1 MLKTFFRFSLAAV
14 FCGLA
19 AISTLS
25 AQEGAGVVIMG
36 EKHSDP
42 KLLFIPDQSPN
53 AQHVTRNLNN
63 CGWFEMV
70 RPGSKSDYIISMAS
84 SGDTVT
90 MTLKN
95 GAGLKIADFYGRS
108 TDPERRAAEVVDA
121 VLKNL
126 FNIPGI
132 CRSAIVFSVETG
144 SNRREI
150 YMCDFN
156 GRNIKAI
163 TNNRTLSIEPMWAPD
178 GKSIIYCFYGNSYTT
193 LVQYRFDIGKS
204 RRLTSYRG
212 MNAGGALSPDS
223 RHLALV
229 LSRDGQVDLY
239 VRPTEG
245 GNLKRLTRSKS
256 VEASPVWTPD
266 GRYICFVSDEYGRP
280 QLYMIAPD
288 GSGKTRLTSLRG
300 SERVTPD
307 FSANGLL
314 AYTAKVGGTYALSV
328 AEGSGRSWHDSD
340 SVTVG
345 GKTIACE
352 GPSWAPDNRHV
363 VIADRGRLYIV
374 DTWHGKRRLL
384 LGGSSRTFQPDWS
397 PILY

>member
-1 MLKTFFRFSLAAV
+1 MFKTLFRCSLAAV
-14 FCGLA
+14 FYGVL
-19 AISTLS
+19 TLTNLT
-25 AQEGAGVVIMG
+25 AQESAGVVIMG
-36 EKHSDP
+36 KKHADP
-42 KLLFIPDQSPN
+42 KLLFLPDQSPN
-53 AQHVTRNLNN
+53 AQHVSRNLNN

-70 RPGSKSDYIISMAS
+70 RSGAKSDYILSMSS

-90 MTLKN
+90 LTLKN
-95 GAGLKIADFYGRS
+95 GAGVRIADFYGRS
-108 TDPERRAAEVVDA
+108 SDPERRAAEAVDA

-132 CRSAIVFSVETG
+132 CRSAIVFSVEVG
-144 SNRREI
+144 KNRREI

-163 TNNRTLSIEPMWAPD
+163 TNNNTLSIEPAWTPD

-212 MNAGGALSPDS
+212 MNAGGAMSPDG

-245 GNLKRLTRSKS
+245 GNLKRLTRNKF
-256 VEASPVWTPD
+256 VEASPAWTPD
-266 GRYICFVSDEYGRP
+266 GRYICYVSDENGRP
-280 QLYMIAPD
+280 QLYMISPD
-288 GSGKTRLTSLRG
+288 GSGKTRLSGLRG

-307 FSANGLL
+307 FSSNGLL
-314 AYTAKVGGTYALSV
+314 AYSAKIGGTHALTV
-328 AEGSGRSWHDSD
+328 AEGSGRSWQDSD
-340 SVTVG
+340 SIFIG
-345 GKTIACE
+345 GKAIACE

-374 DTWHGKRRLL
+374 DTWHGKRRQLL
-384 LGGSSRTFQPDWS
+384 SGSSRTFQPDWS